1 MLRRNLLKTTAYIPV
16 GVAVSLAGCASVSQ
30 WVDSNLGQVVAD
42 ANLVNSGVKYI
53 LTQFAGVVGLD
64 QGAVTTITGIADDI
78 NAVVQ
83 TLAGTYTE
91 SNAKPLVERLATLLT
106 SFATVAGTFVGLPPI
121 VGMVLQAA
129 EVLIPAIEK
138 VLGIAGVSARLNA
151 SINPDQARV
160 ILKTLGK

>member
-1 MLRRNLLKTTAYIPV
+1 MLRRNLLKTTTYIPV

-129 EVLIPAIEK
+129 LVLIPAIEK
-138 VLGIAGVSARLNA
+138 VLGIAGVSAPKGA
-151 SINPDQARV
+151 AINPDQARV

>member
-129 EVLIPAIEK
+129 LVLIPAIEK
-138 VLGIAGVSARLNA
+138 VLGIAGVSAPKGA
-151 SINPDQARV
+151 AINPDQARV

>member
-1 MLRRNLLKTTAYIPV
+1 MNRRAFLLRSSALV
-16 GVAVSLAGCASVSQ
+16 GAGASLSACASVGQ
-30 WVDSNLGQVVAD
+30 WVDSNLGQVVSD

-129 EVLIPAIEK
+129 LVLIPAIEK
-138 VLGIAGVSARLNA
+138 VLGIAGVSAPKGA
-151 SINPDQARV
+151 AINPDQARV

>member
-1 MLRRNLLKTTAYIPV
+1 MNRRKFLLRSSALV
-16 GVAVSLAGCASVSQ
+16 GAGASLSACASVSQ

-53 LTQFAGVVGLD
+53 LSQFSGLVGLD
-64 QGAVTTITGIADDI
+64 QGTVTTITGIADDI

-83 TLAGTYTE
+83 ALAGTYTE

-121 VGMVLQAA
+121 VGTVLEAA
-129 EVLIPAIEK
+129 LVLIPAIEK
-138 VLGIAGVSARLNA
+138 VLGIAGVQAPKA
-151 SINPDQARV
+151 AGMNPDQARV
-160 ILKTLGK
+160 VLKMLGK